1 MSRLI
6 SLKCPDCQVN
16 LSGENNSK
24 VFFCQPCGSCFNVGE
39 DKLHKFPVRYIKPQ
53 SVKKLKQVYFPF
65 WQFETRYTFHGEG
78 ATATSDYMNT
88 RVFYIPAFF
97 IKNINYFGDI
107 GFYYMKKNVVLEPE
121 SRRNLE
127 IFPADRDVTRAAQY
141 PYMYMCK
148 ENTKRIQNDFS
159 NLTMKHQKAAMA
171 LVPFYKTENY
181 YYDSI
186 LSWKY
191 PSGALI

>member
-1 MSRLI
+1 MSQLI
-6 SLKCPDCQVN
+6 SLKCQKCQAN
-16 LSGENNSK
+16 LNGENNSK
-24 VFFCQPCGSCFNVGE
+24 VFFCHTCGSCFNVGE
-39 DKLHKFPVRYIKPQ
+39 DKLHEFPVLYIKPQ
-53 SVKKLKQVYFPF
+53 VVKKFEQVYFPF
-65 WQFETRYTFHGEG
+65 WQFESQYTFRNEGEAG
-78 ATATSDYMNT
+78 DYVSS

-107 GFYYMKKNVVLEPE
+107 GFYYMKKNTILEPG
-121 SRRNLE
+121 SRRKLE
-127 IFPADRDVTRAAQY
+127 VFPADRDVNRAAQY
-141 PYMYMCK
+141 PYIYMCK
-148 ENTKRIQNDFS
+148 DNTKRIQNDFS
-159 NLTMKHQKAAMA
+159 NITMKHKKAAMA